1 MKIKD
6 CIVIALHTLA
16 GNKMRSALTMLGVL
30 IGVAAVISVVTL
42 GKIDRQMQQEQFA
55 ALGANLIYVLPGAPS
70 AMMGLGGPMGSAQT
84 LTLEDAKAIADPAN
98 APAISLVAPAI
109 QTSAQAAAGG
119 KNMGVRVA
127 GVTPE
132 YQPVNNFELAQGR
145 FITNGDYQGRARVVV
160 LGSHISEEL
169 FGLMSPLGQTLR
181 LNGQQFRVVGVLKT
195 KGGAFGVEDLMVFA
209 PLSTVQSTLF
219 AEQAGSL
226 GHTIHMI
233 CIQAKS
239 KAEIESAKEEIT
251 NILRQRHHIGPNDD
265 DDFTVMSM
273 DAIARIADQLEM
285 IVLLILGAIAGVSLL
300 VGSIGIMNIML
311 VSVVE
316 RTREI
321 GLRKALGARRSDILI
336 QFLTESAMLS
346 LCGGVAGILLGWVI
360 IKVVSV
366 IAVNAG
372 LPTFIAMLPL
382 DVVALAV
389 GVSLLVGIISG
400 IYPAFRAARLDPIEA
415 LRHE

>member
-70 AMMGLGGPMGSAQT
+70 AMMGLGGPMGAAQT
-84 LTLEDAKAIADPAN
+84 LTLEDAEALADPGN
-98 APAISLVAPAI
+98 APSISLVAPAT

-119 KNMGVRVA
+119 ENMGVRVA

-145 FITNGDYQGRARVVV
+145 FITSVDYHGRARVVV

-169 FGLMSPLGQTLR
+169 FGLMSPVGQTLR
-181 LNGQQFRVVGVLKT
+181 LDGQQFRVVGVLKT
-195 KGGAFGVEDLMVFA
+195 KGGTFGVEDLMVFV

-219 AEQAGSL
+219 ATQAGSL
-226 GHTIHMI
+226 GHTVHVIS
-233 CIQAKS
+233 IQAKS
-239 KAEIESAKEEIT
+239 KVEIDSAKEEIT
-251 NILRQRHHIGPNDD
+251 TILRQRHHIGPNDD

-273 DAIARIADQLEM
+273 DAIARIAGQLEM
-285 IVLLILGAIAGVSLL
+285 IVLLILGAIASVSLL

-321 GLRKALGARRSDILI
+321 GLRKALGARRSDILV
-336 QFLTESAMLS
+336 QFLTESAALS
-346 LCGGVAGILLGWVI
+346 LCGGVAGIILGWII

-366 IAVNAG
+366 VAAGAG
-372 LPTFIAMLPL
+372 LPFVPMLPL

>member
-30 IGVAAVISVVTL
+30 IGVSAVISVVTL

-70 AMMGLGGPMGSAQT
+70 AMMGLGGPMGTAQT
-84 LTLEDAKAIADPAN
+84 LTLEDAEALADPGN
-98 APAISLVAPAI
+98 APSISLVAPAT

-119 KNMGVRVA
+119 ENMGVRVA

-132 YQPVNNFELAQGR
+132 YQQVNNFELAHGR
-145 FITNGDYQGRARVVV
+145 FITNADYQGRARVVV

-169 FGLMSPLGQTLR
+169 FGLMSPVGQTLR
-181 LNGQQFRVVGVLKT
+181 LDGQQFRVVGVLKT
-195 KGGAFGVEDLMVFA
+195 KGGAFGVEDLMVFV

-219 AEQAGSL
+219 ASQAGSL
-226 GHTIHMI
+226 GHAVHMI
-233 CIQAKS
+233 SIQAKS
-239 KAEIESAKEEIT
+239 KAEINSAKEEII
-251 NILRQRHHIGPNDD
+251 NLLRQRHHIGPNDD

-285 IVLLILGAIAGVSLL
+285 IVLLILGAIASVSLL

-321 GLRKALGARRSDILI
+321 GLRKALGAKRRDILV
-336 QFLTESAMLS
+336 QFLTESATLS
-346 LCGGVAGILLGWVI
+346 LCGGVAGIILGWII

-372 LPTFIAMLPL
+372 LPFVPMLPL

-389 GVSLLVGIISG
+389 GVSLLVGLISG

>member
-98 APAISLVAPAI
+98 APAISLVAPVV

-119 KNMGVRVA
+119 ENMGVRVA

-145 FITNGDYQGRARVVV
+145 FITAGDYQGRARVVV

-219 AEQAGSL
+219 AEQTGSL

>member
-1 MKIKD
+1 MKLKD

-98 APAISLVAPAI
+98 APAISLVAPVV

-119 KNMGVRVA
+119 ENMGVRVA

-145 FITNGDYQGRARVVV
+145 FITAGDYQGRARVVV

-219 AEQAGSL
+219 AEQTGSL